1 MPADRVEAVV
11 RQAGG
16 ELLSEVQ
23 LFDLYRGEAIGLGK
37 KSLAY
42 ALTYQAADR
51 TLTDAEVA
59 SLRKA
64 IVRALAEKLGAQLR
78 A

>member
-1 MPADRVEAVV
+1 
-11 RQAGG
+11 
-16 ELLSEVQ
+16 LLSEVR
-23 LFDLYRGEAIGLGK
+23 LFDLYRGEATGSGK

-64 IVRALAEKLGAQLR
+64 IVRALADKLDAQLR